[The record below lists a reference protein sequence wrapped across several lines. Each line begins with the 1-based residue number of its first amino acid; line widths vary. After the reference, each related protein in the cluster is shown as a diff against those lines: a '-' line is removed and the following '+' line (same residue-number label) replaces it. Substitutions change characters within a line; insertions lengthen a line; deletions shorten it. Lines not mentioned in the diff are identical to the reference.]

1 MTRRVWIFK
10 YLNALPNLISIVNGK
25 NGVNVPK
32 LVGLELELDS
42 EIGCAK
48 EEKKKR
54 VYAIWTH
61 VQNNNNNFYY
71 T

>member
-1 MTRRVWIFK
+1 M
-10 YLNALPNLISIVNGK
+10 NGK

-32 LVGLELELDS
+32 RVGLELELDS

-61 VQNNNNNFYY
+61 VQNNNNNLNC